1 LDRIDLLVPMQRPPM
16 TELRAPPTTNS
27 DRERARVRKAR
38 QLQLTRLSRDP
49 PAGSGRP
56 EWITNGR
63 LGPRLLARHAR
74 VEDAAEATL
83 HDAYQR
89 GALSARA
96 LHRVLRVAR
105 TIADLEGSDDATRE
119 HVLEAL
125 ALRQDDG
132 LEQAGVA

>member
-1 LDRIDLLVPMQRPPM
+1 VRS
-16 TELRAPPTTNS
+16 A
-27 DRERARVRKAR
+27 RERQLAR
-38 QLQLTRLSRDP
+38 LFRDP
-49 PAGSGRP
+49 AARDGGPR
-56 EWITNGR
+56 WISNGR

-74 VEDAAEATL
+74 LEDAAETAL

-105 TIADLEGSDDATRE
+105 TIADLAESDAVGRE

-125 ALRQDDG
+125 ALRQDEG
-132 LEQAGVA
+132 LEQPGMA